1 MYFSCEKQNTEGED
15 CRQLDDG
22 KQQLIGF
29 HHTLCLLM
37 GSTVSSALPTLLFHD
52 GH

>member
-15 CRQLDDG
+15 CGQLGDG
-22 KQQLIGF
+22 KQQLVGF
-29 HHTLCLLM
+29 HHTLCFLLDY
-37 GSTVSSALPTLLFHD
+37 TVPSALLTLLFHD